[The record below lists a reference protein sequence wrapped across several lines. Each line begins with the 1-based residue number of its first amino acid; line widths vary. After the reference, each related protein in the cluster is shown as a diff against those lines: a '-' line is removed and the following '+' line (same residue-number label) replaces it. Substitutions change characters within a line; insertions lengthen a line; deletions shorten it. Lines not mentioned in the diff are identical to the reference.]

1 MVAKASGCWKTPF
14 PSIQS
19 TRLSYTWEADFAFM
33 WKRILIEYNAFQLC
47 KKGRPAEVVPL
58 DLPREYAADVYLSVR
73 LGAGA
78 LHLANYLIHVAA
90 YFLLQRWGDFSD
102 LQNFG

>member
-1 MVAKASGCWKTPF
+1 
-14 PSIQS
+14 
-19 TRLSYTWEADFAFM
+19 M